1 VSKISQLDGGAI
13 SSGTRSAVDGIAPA
27 KAVGSGA
34 AGAGSTDPSGTD
46 SSDSVSI
53 TESGRALAALSQAVQ
68 DAPEIDG
75 ARVAALKQ
83 AITSGS
89 YSIDDEVIAA
99 RMLKI
104 DQDLHGKAR

>member
-13 SSGTRSAVDGIAPA
+13 NSGTHSAVDGVAPA
-27 KAVGSGA
+27 KSVGSGA
-34 AGAGSTDPSGTD
+34 AGPGNTDPSGTD

-68 DAPEIDG
+68 DSPDINSS
-75 ARVAALKQ
+75 RVATLKQ

-89 YSIDDEVIAA
+89 YTIDDNAIAA
-99 RMLKI
+99 RMLQI
-104 DQDLHGKAR
+104 DQDLHGNAR